1 MHRNMRGRGE
11 EMEVYSSCKQAIK
24 QCIDTQR
31 FAVAHLYNDEK
42 PMDMHIHDSYEL
54 YFSISG
60 GKQFLIDHRVYEIQ
74 PGDLFFINQYESH
87 YLKQIDK
94 QVHER
99 IVISLYPEFVKEL
112 GEDKV
117 DLNHCFS
124 SRPPEFGHKLSLT
137 EEEKNRFLYYVHK
150 LSSIEGYGAELLEK
164 AAVLEMMVFLN
175 QIFEMREKVQ
185 EGMVPFEMQKTNHSK
200 VDEILSYINQNIE
213 NPLTIEELAEQF
225 YLSPSYLCR
234 IFKASTG
241 TTINKYVIAKRIS
254 FAKVLLSSGCSV
266 QETCGKC
273 GFGDYS
279 NFLKAF
285 TKAVGIS
292 PKKYS
297 QYTMVS

>member
-1 MHRNMRGRGE
+1 
-11 EMEVYSSCKQAIK
+11 MEVYSSCKQAIRH
-24 QCIDTQR
+24 CIDTQR
-31 FAVAHLYNDEK
+31 FAIAHLYNDEK

-99 IVISLYPEFVKEL
+99 IVVSLYPEFVKEL
-112 GEDKV
+112 GEGDV
-117 DLNHCFS
+117 DLNYCFVC
-124 SRPPEFGHKLSLT
+124 RPQNFGHKISLT

-150 LSSIEGYGAELLEK
+150 LSSIDGYGEKLLEK
-164 AAVLEMMVFLN
+164 AAMMELLVFLN
-175 QIFEMREKVQ
+175 QIFQTRENA
-185 EGMVPFEMQKTNHSK
+185 EDGAAVPEKQKTDYSK
-200 VDEILSYINQNIE
+200 VDAILSYINQNIE

-254 FAKVLLSSGCSV
+254 FAKALLSSGCSV

-292 PKKYS
+292 PKKYA